1 MNSVINWQIKETE
14 EVHGLIYIGKDDT
27 QLANELEK
35 DAREMGIKVI
45 DTLHKIDNGPQI
57 LRWYMQNSSITTIL
71 IRRMSD
77 LSVESEVQND
87 ILVEAKRNGISINVK
102 EMEWKAVESVPW
114 DGSAGC

>member
-1 MNSVINWQIKETE
+1 MDLVINRQIKEAE

-35 DAREMGIKVI
+35 DAREMGIKVT
-45 DTLHKIDNGPQI
+45 DTLLKIDNGPQI
-57 LRWYMQNSSITTIL
+57 LRWYMKNSSITTIL

-102 EMEWKAVESVPW
+102 EMGWKAVESVPW